1 MSEKESPARSGAE
14 TVIATLS
21 QRWPRAFAVRQSQR
35 RPLKIGIHVDM
46 LAALDGAMTAA
57 ELGDALDG
65 YVKSSGY
72 LRRLTRAGAE
82 RIGLDGAPAGE
93 VTPEEANQA
102 RMTLSQL
109 VWHQAGR
116 RGEGRR
122 DYDDG

>member
-35 RPLKIGIHVDM
+35 RPLEIGIHVDM

-82 RIGLDGAPAGE
+82 RTRP
-93 VTPEEANQA
+93 
-102 RMTLSQL
+102 R
-109 VWHQAGR
+109 WRAGR
-116 RGEGRR
+116 RGYAGGSESSPDDAVAVGLASGRASR
-122 DYDDG
+122 GRSSRL